1 VFYHEDNITNRRWGG
16 AIKGTVVNISRDLI
30 NIVKEIVLLNFENFL

>member
-1 VFYHEDNITNRRWGG
+1 MRTILQTEGGGG